1 MMLINNLILS
11 ILLYIIGH
19 RVSSVLLFFFFLTGG
34 FQVVPYPLF
43 ETFIG
48 FNKSMDFAFL
58 YTVILFVYGLLR
70 YPDFIPHNPASKILL
85 GYFILLCVCM
95 GASFFYYHIPIA
107 EIIRTSRGF
116 FVIFSYFVIR
126 RITQEQFTKILYAL
140 FIITLFLCILFALQ
154 AFTGVPLLQD
164 ALEGQ
169 GVGFIHRF
177 YNSPSLLLYPFAFIL
192 IFSESL
198 KTKYGK
204 WPTILLIISVF
215 LPLSR
220 SAVLVF
226 LFLLI
231 VGALL
236 KIGDLKR
243 LTRYSPIIL
252 TLLIPI
258 LALTMHQLQG
268 RTMVDIQKVLDGEF
282 IDLVETDEAYEMDNE
297 STMLFRMALLFERMV
312 DIADE
317 PQSIIFGKGLC
328 ADGTSYTQSHFDY
341 SIGLDDET
349 TGGVV
354 QLYSPD
360 ISWPN
365 LFLRY
370 GFVGTAVFLFGIFYL
385 MYVVNKRK
393 SVYSIPIL
401 LFLMQLI
408 MNSFTSDLLFSVAS
422 FIFPFFLFDSIYYG
436 QTCFKEEK
444 SKIFLE

>member
-1 MMLINNLILS
+1 
-11 ILLYIIGH
+11 
-19 RVSSVLLFFFFLTGG
+19 
-34 FQVVPYPLF
+34 
-43 ETFIG
+43 
-48 FNKSMDFAFL
+48 MDFAFL

-85 GYFILLCVCM
+85 GYFILVCVCM

-140 FIITLFLCILFALQ
+140 FFITLFLCVLFALQ
-154 AFTGVPLLQD
+154 AFTGVPLLQN
-164 ALEGQ
+164 ALEGE

-177 YNSPSLLLYPFAFIL
+177 YNSPSLLLYPFVFIL

-198 KTKYGK
+198 KTKYRK
-204 WPTILLIISVF
+204 WPTILLIVSVF

-220 SAVLVF
+220 SAVLIF

-236 KIGDLKR
+236 QIGDLKR
-243 LTRYSPIIL
+243 LARYSPIIL
-252 TLLIPI
+252 VLLIPI
-258 LALTMHQLQG
+258 LALTLHQLQG
-268 RTMVDIQKVLDGEF
+268 RTMVDIQKVLDGDF
-282 IDLVETDEAYEMDNE
+282 IDVVETDEVYEMDGE

-328 ADGTSYTQSHFDY
+328 MDGTPYTQSHFNY
-341 SIGLDDET
+341 SLGLDDEA
-349 TGGVV
+349 TGEVA

-360 ISWPN
+360 ISWSN

-370 GFVGTAVFLFGIFYL
+370 GFLGTAVFLFGIFYL
-385 MYVVNKRK
+385 MSVISKTK
-393 SVYSIPIL
+393 SAYSIPVLIFL
-401 LFLMQLI
+401 LQLI
-408 MNSFTSDLLFSVAS
+408 MNSFTSDILFSITS
-422 FIFPFFLFDSIYYG
+422 FVLPFFLFDSIYYG
-436 QTCFKEEK
+436 QVCLREEA
-444 SKIFLE
+444 

>member
-1 MMLINNLILS
+1 MLFIPILILS

-34 FQVVPYPLF
+34 FQLVPYPLF

-58 YTVILFVYGLLR
+58 YTVILFVYGLFR
-70 YPDFIPHNPASKILL
+70 YPDFIPHNPATTILF

-95 GASFFYYHIPIA
+95 GASLFYYHIPIG

-116 FVIFSYFVIR
+116 FVMFSYFIIR
-126 RITQEQFTKILYAL
+126 RITQKQFVKILYVLL
-140 FIITLFLCILFALQ
+140 FITLFLCILFALQ
-154 AFTGVPLLQD
+154 AFTGVPLIQN
-164 ALEGQ
+164 AIEGE
-169 GVGFIHRF
+169 GVAFIHRF
-177 YNSPSLLLYPFAFIL
+177 YNSPSLLLYPFVFIL

-198 KTKYGK
+198 KTKYWK
-204 WPTILLIISVF
+204 WPTILLVVSVF

-220 SAVLVF
+220 SAVLIF

-243 LTRYSPIIL
+243 LARYSPIIL

-258 LALTMHQLQG
+258 LALTVHQLQG
-268 RTMVDIQKVLDGEF
+268 RTMIDIQKVLDGDF
-282 IDLVETDEAYEMDNE
+282 IDLVETDETYEMDSE

-328 ADGTSYTQSHFDY
+328 ADGTPYTQSHFDY
-341 SIGLDDET
+341 SLGLDDET
-349 TGGVV
+349 TGGVA

-360 ISWPN
+360 ISWSN

-370 GFVGTAVFLFGIFYL
+370 GFVGTTVFVFGIFYF
-385 MYVVNKRK
+385 MNVVRKYK
-393 SVYSIPIL
+393 SVYSIPVL

-408 MNSFTSDLLFSVAS
+408 MNSFTSDLLFSVSS
-422 FIFPFFLFDSIYYG
+422 FVLPFFLFDSIYYG
-436 QTCFKEEK
+436 QTCFEGEK
-444 SKIFLE
+444 SKAVLV